1 MAYKALYNLFP
12 DTSLISSPTILA
24 HSAPADMA
32 SLLFPQLI
40 KYALTSSVFILAV
53 PSAWNPLLR
62 DVLTACSLTLF
73 RSLCSNI
80 TLSEKPSL
88 SALRKTA
95 YISLTILSLSCVVCL
110 SNIYQLFII
119 CPLTPILQN
128 ISSMPSGSLL
138 IMSSLPIIVHGTQ
151 YYNRLYIS
159 WCIKIRTKNLH
170 S

>member
-40 KYALTSSVFILAV
+40 KYALTSSVFILTV

-62 DVLTACSLTLF
+62 DILIACSLTLF

-80 TLSEKPSL
+80 TMSEKPSL
-88 SALRKTA
+88 SALHKTA
-95 YISLTILSLSCVVCL
+95 YISPFSLYPVLFVFLTFINYLLSV
-110 SNIYQLFII
+110 
-119 CPLTPILQN
+119 P
-128 ISSMPSGSLL
+128 
-138 IMSSLPIIVHGTQ
+138 SLPFSRI
-151 YYNRLYIS
+151 
-159 WCIKIRTKNLH
+159 
-170 S
+170 